1 MPLPGISIGSIEKS
15 LQRVDRTD
23 FGSVLSF
30 IEKLEASLVTEREK
44 GRVISCAS
52 LKVREVFE
60 LFGFSNDFI
69 DIGQRREYQIP
80 EMRLNLSTPSA
91 HLKPRDHEL
100 LKSIA
105 NVWPPAN
112 ESNVRLFVSMMIHF
126 AIEQVNSETE
136 AQSTKDSESL
146 SVPRSPAPGSK
157 PGTPPKPSIHKSFPV
172 ILKAYTEA
180 LVSWETT
187 DSANRKVTVKGF
199 IDYGVSH
206 AQKTPESLESF
217 LTIVE
222 TKGADE
228 MNDRSWAQLLAYMGL
243 YSSCAVVHH

>member
-1 MPLPGISIGSIEKS
+1 MPLPGISIGSIEKA
-15 LQRVDRTD
+15 LQCVDRTN

-44 GRVISCAS
+44 GRVISCNS

-69 DIGQRREYQIP
+69 DIGQRREYQIS

-91 HLKPRDHEL
+91 HLKSRDHEL

-105 NVWPPAN
+105 NVWLPAN
-112 ESNVRLFVSMMIHF
+112 KSNVRLFVSMMLDF

-146 SVPRSPAPGSK
+146 RVPKSPAPGSK
-157 PGTPPKPSIHKSFPV
+157 PGILPKPSVHKPFPV

-180 LVSWETT
+180 LVS
-187 DSANRKVTVKGF
+187 
-199 IDYGVSH
+199 
-206 AQKTPESLESF
+206 
-217 LTIVE
+217 
-222 TKGADE
+222 
-228 MNDRSWAQLLAYMGL
+228 
-243 YSSCAVVHH
+243 

>member
-1 MPLPGISIGSIEKS
+1 MPLPGISIGSVEKA

-23 FGSVLSF
+23 FGSLLSF
-30 IEKLEASLVTEREK
+30 IERLEASLATEREK

-80 EMRLNLSTPSA
+80 KMKLNLSTPSV
-91 HLKPRDHEL
+91 HLKSSDHEL

-105 NVWPPAN
+105 KVWPPAN

-136 AQSTKDSESL
+136 AQSTKESESL
-146 SVPRSPAPGSK
+146 RVPKSPATGSQ
-157 PGTPPKPSIHKSFPV
+157 PGTPPKPSVHKSFPV

-187 DSANRKVTVKGF
+187 DSANRKLIVKGF
-199 IDYGVSH
+199 IDYGISY

-217 LTIVE
+217 FTIVE
-222 TKGADE
+222 TKGVDE

-243 YSSCAVVHH
+243 YPSCAIVHH